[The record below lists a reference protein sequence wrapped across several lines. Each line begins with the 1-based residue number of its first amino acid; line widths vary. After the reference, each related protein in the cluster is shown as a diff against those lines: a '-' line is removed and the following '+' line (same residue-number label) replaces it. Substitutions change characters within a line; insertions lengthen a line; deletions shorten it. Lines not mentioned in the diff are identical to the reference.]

1 MSAGSNVHPEKDGRR
16 YVLKG
21 ITDSIIEWAE
31 GFGLLGLA
39 VVSASEA
46 ALQPAP
52 PDLLVIPMVLGADSS
67 LDILTIVLVATVSSV
82 IGAVAGYG
90 IGAYA
95 GRPILE
101 RFASDATVARLDTL
115 IDRYGSAGIFLAAVS
130 PIPYKALAW
139 AAGAG
144 RMDLRL
150 FVAAG
155 LFGRGIRFGMEGLL
169 LGLWGEDFLGLLEN
183 PLVWLVGGI
192 VGLALFVPMIGWW
205 SDLAGEGLSENQS

>member
-1 MSAGSNVHPEKDGRR
+1 MN
-16 YVLKG
+16 G

-39 VVSASEA
+39 IVSASEA

-101 RFASDATVARLDTL
+101 RFASDATKARLDVL
-115 IDRYGSAGIFLAAVS
+115 IGRYGSAGIFLAAVS
-130 PIPYKALAW
+130 PIPYKAFAW

-192 VGLALFVPMIGWW
+192 VGMALFVPMMSWW
-205 SDLAGEGLSENQS
+205 SDLAADGHSENQS

>member
-1 MSAGSNVHPEKDGRR
+1 MLN
-16 YVLKG
+16 G

-39 VVSASEA
+39 IVSASEA

-192 VGLALFVPMIGWW
+192 VCLALFVPMIGWW
-205 SDLAGEGLSENQS
+205 SDLAGEGHSENQS

>member
-1 MSAGSNVHPEKDGRR
+1 MLEGVVG
-16 YVLKG
+16 
-21 ITDSIIEWAE
+21 SIIDWAGEW
-31 GFGLLGLA
+31 GLLGLA

-46 ALQPAP
+46 AFQPAP

-67 LDILTIVLVATVSSV
+67 LDILAIVLVATLSSV
-82 IGAVAGYG
+82 VGAVGGYG

-101 RFASDATVARLDTL
+101 RFASDATVTRLNVL
-115 IDRYGSAGIFLAAVS
+115 MIRYGSAGIFLAAVS

-150 FVAAG
+150 FIAAG
-155 LFGRGIRFGMEGLL
+155 LFGRGIRFGMEGIV
-169 LGLWGEDFLGLLEN
+169 LGIWGDEFLGLIEN
-183 PLVWLVGGI
+183 PLAWLVGGLLGLLLI
-192 VGLALFVPMIGWW
+192 LPLMGWWTGLAEAA
-205 SDLAGEGLSENQS
+205 DSE

>member
-1 MSAGSNVHPEKDGRR
+1 MFKE
-16 YVLKG
+16 
-21 ITDSIIEWAE
+21 ITDPIIEWAGE
-31 GFGLLGLA
+31 WGLLGLA

-46 ALQPAP
+46 AFQPAP

-67 LDILTIVLVATVSSV
+67 LDILAIVLVATISSV
-82 IGAVAGYG
+82 VGAVGGYG

-101 RFASDATVARLDTL
+101 RFASDATVTRLNAL
-115 IDRYGSAGIFLAAVS
+115 MIRYGSAGIFLAAVS

-150 FVAAG
+150 FIAAG
-155 LFGRGIRFGMEGLL
+155 LFGRGIRFGMEGLV
-169 LGLWGEDFLGLLEN
+169 LGIWGAEFLVLIEN
-183 PLVWLVGGI
+183 PLAWLVGGI
-192 VGLALFVPMIGWW
+192 VGLALFIPMMGWW
-205 SDLAGEGLSENQS
+205 TGLAEAADSE

>member
-1 MSAGSNVHPEKDGRR
+1 MI
-16 YVLKG
+16 G

-39 VVSASEA
+39 IVSASEA

-67 LDILTIVLVATVSSV
+67 LDILTIVLVATGSSV

-205 SDLAGEGLSENQS
+205 SDLAGEGHSENQS

>member
-1 MSAGSNVHPEKDGRR
+1 MLEGVVG
-16 YVLKG
+16 
-21 ITDSIIEWAE
+21 SIIDWAGEW
-31 GFGLLGLA
+31 GLLGLA

-46 ALQPAP
+46 AFQPAP

-67 LDILTIVLVATVSSV
+67 LDILAIVLVATLSSV
-82 IGAVAGYG
+82 VGAVGGYG

-101 RFASDATVARLDTL
+101 RFASDATVARLNAL
-115 IDRYGSAGIFLAAVS
+115 MIRYGSAGIFLAAVS

-150 FVAAG
+150 FIAAG
-155 LFGRGIRFGMEGLL
+155 LFGRGIRFGMEGIV
-169 LGLWGEDFLGLLEN
+169 LGIWGDEFLGLIEN
-183 PLVWLVGGI
+183 PLAWLVGGLLGLLLI
-192 VGLALFVPMIGWW
+192 LPLMGWWTGLAEAA
-205 SDLAGEGLSENQS
+205 DSE

>member
-1 MSAGSNVHPEKDGRR
+1 MLN
-16 YVLKG
+16 G

-39 VVSASEA
+39 IVSASEA

-67 LDILTIVLVATVSSV
+67 LDILVIVLVATVSSV

-205 SDLAGEGLSENQS
+205 SDLAGEGHSENQS

>member
-1 MSAGSNVHPEKDGRR
+1 MN
-16 YVLKG
+16 G

-39 VVSASEA
+39 IVSASEA

-192 VGLALFVPMIGWW
+192 VGLALFVPMIGRW
-205 SDLAGEGLSENQS
+205 SDLAGEGHSENQS